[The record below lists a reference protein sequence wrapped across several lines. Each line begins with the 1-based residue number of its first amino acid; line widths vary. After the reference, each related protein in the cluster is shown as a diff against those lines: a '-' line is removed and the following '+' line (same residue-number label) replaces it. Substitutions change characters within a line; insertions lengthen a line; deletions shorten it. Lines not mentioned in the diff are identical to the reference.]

1 MIKYTK
7 LVGICLLLLTLHGC
21 KIQVSAPAG
30 GSVISGSGNHN
41 CASGRTCLV
50 NVPGFG
56 FSDTFTAVPKPGF
69 VFSGWATG
77 NRQFCAG
84 ETDSCVIN
92 PGPVASL
99 ESSDNPDFVQF
110 FRAMRS
116 MLADPQAI
124 FYLTPVFSSAAS
136 RSATLSWSVPTTRA
150 NGSALALGELAGYEI
165 YITTE
170 KSGTSKV
177 VEIKN
182 PQKISHKVSDLSPDT
197 YHFAVSALDI
207 NGLASELSEVVTKT
221 IR

>member
-1 MIKYTK
+1 MIKCTK
-7 LVGICLLLLTLHGC
+7 LVGICLLLLSLHGC
-21 KIQVSAPAG
+21 KVQVSAPAG

-56 FSDTFTAVPKPGF
+56 FSDTFTAVPKAGY
-69 VFSGWATG
+69 VFTGWATG
-77 NRQFCAG
+77 HRHFCAG
-84 ETDSCVIN
+84 ETGSCVIN

-99 ESSDNPDFVQF
+99 ESSDNSSLVKFYRD
-110 FRAMRS
+110 MRR

-124 FYLTPVFSSAAS
+124 FYLRPVFSSEAS

-150 NGSALALGELAGYEI
+150 NGSALAFGELAGYEI

-177 VEIKN
+177 IEIKN
-182 PQKISHKVSDLSPDT
+182 PQKISHNVSDLSPDT
-197 YHFAVSALDI
+197 YHFAVSALDT
-207 NGLASELSEVVTKT
+207 NGLVSELSAVVTKT